1 MQLLALGLNHTTA
14 PLSVRE
20 RVAFGPEEVADTIT
34 RLLERFANSSVGG
47 IHEAAVLSTCN
58 RTELYCAAENLEAAR

>member
-20 RVAFGPEEVADTIT
+20 RVAFDPEEVADTIT

-47 IHEAAVLSTCN
+47 IHYAAFLSTCN
-58 RTELYCAAENLEAAR
+58 PPDFYCGA

>member
-34 RLLERFANSSVGG
+34 RLLERFVNA
-47 IHEAAVLSTCN
+47 
-58 RTELYCAAENLEAAR
+58 LEDYGKVESAPKLEGKKMIVVIAPKK

>member
-1 MQLLALGLNHTTA
+1 MPSPDCTSRNFVMQLLALGLNHTTA

-34 RLLERFANSSVGG
+34 RLLERFVNASAGG
-47 IHEAAVLSTCN
+47 IH
-58 RTELYCAAENLEAAR
+58 